1 MTSIAARPKQSGGYF
16 IPLGNCA
23 DKVLQYT
30 PGSGAGGSYLPGS
43 FAPAAWGHGLATT
56 SRLVSTISTVAAGG
70 ILRDEGKTIV
80 SASRTFRKV
89 QLICPTV
96 STGGVD
102 GPAGATPNSDYLTGY
117 IEIASGANGMVKGG
131 ANVSGVP
138 TAGYQMAPVA
148 YYPNL
153 F

>member
-1 MTSIAARPKQSGGYF
+1 MTSIVARPKQSGGYF

-23 DKVLQYT
+23 DKVLQYSGGT
-30 PGSGAGGSYLPGS
+30 GSGGSFLPGS
-43 FAPAAWGHGLATT
+43 FAQAAWTTT
-56 SRLVSTISTVAAGG
+56 SRLVSTISTIAAGG
-70 ILRDEGKTIV
+70 VLRDEGKTVV

-89 QLICPTV
+89 QLIVPTV

-102 GPAGATPNSDYLTGY
+102 GLANTSPNTDYLTGY
-117 IEIASGANGMVKGG
+117 IEIASGPNGITKGNS
-131 ANVSGVP
+131 AGVGVL
-138 TAGYQMAPVA
+138 AGQMAPVA